1 MRRELSTRE
10 KAMLL
15 VLAVLVIAL
24 GYFKLIYE
32 PVNGQIAQYQSQTE
46 QEQTENAALAG
57 RLAQMRKME
66 RAVEEL
72 KAADGGKAIPRYDN
86 SGKLLRELY
95 RILADTNEYSLDF
108 SVRTTV
114 DGYIVL
120 RPVNLS
126 FQTDTYAQAR
136 AIIDALSGSE
146 NLNQIS
152 DLNIRYGSGQS
163 SEKVVTD
170 LVITYFEVMP

>member
-10 KAMLL
+10 KVMLL
-15 VLAVLVIAL
+15 VLAVIVIAL

-32 PVNGQIAQYQSQTE
+32 PINDQVADYKSLTE
-46 QEQTENAALAG
+46 QEQTENATLAA

-66 RAVEEL
+66 KAVEEL
-72 KAADGGKAIPRYDN
+72 KATGEVKAIPKYDN
-86 SGKLLRELY
+86 SGRLMRELY
-95 RILADTNEYSLDF
+95 RILEDTNEYSLDF
-108 SVRTTV
+108 SARTTV
-114 DGYIVL
+114 DSYIVL
-120 RPVNLS
+120 RPVTLS

-136 AIIDALSGSE
+136 AIIDALSDSD

-152 DLNIRYGSGQS
+152 DLNIRYGSGQNS
-163 SEKVVTD
+163 DKVVTD